1 MEYKCKSSSV
11 CWGGI
16 NQLFN
21 DLALNLSKFINS
33 KKRTQ
38 KNIYILLKNF
48 FRNCIIINNK

>member
-21 DLALNLSKFINS
+21 DLALNISKFINS

-48 FRNCIIINNK
+48 FRNCIIINN

>member
-33 KKRTQ
+33 KK
-38 KNIYILLKNF
+38 KALKKIF
-48 FRNCIIINNK
+48 ISY